1 MSDFRVH
8 TGFLKVLLVLSFAL
22 LFTACSGG
30 GGTAGPGI
38 TLVPGTYNLAVIDHP
53 TTTFRVWFD
62 GDTLP
67 AEEVMVTVTGPA
79 GWNKGE
85 PVTVTRTREDVL
97 DGSTALVTS
106 VTAVSGRYVVTMTSG
121 DTTYRAG
128 AELDATK
135 LLPTPQNVTVTS
147 KSANTV
153 SGSWD
158 PVPGAL
164 TYQVYLRED
173 FTVFTSPTL
182 GSTLVSGTSAT
193 LGDLD
198 LPPGEY
204 ALEVIATTL
213 DFTTDEPLVNPGNYD
228 LSYNRSVPF
237 TIQ

>member
-8 TGFLKVLLVLSFAL
+8 TGFLKVLLLSFAL

-30 GGTAGPGI
+30 GGTAGSGI

-67 AEEVMVTVTGPA
+67 MDEVMVTVTGPA
-79 GWNKGE
+79 AWNDGE
-85 PVTVTRTREDVL
+85 PVTVTRGRDDVL
-97 DGSTALVTS
+97 DGSTAIITS
-106 VTAVSGRYVVTMTSG
+106 ISAVSGSYTVTMTSG
-121 DTTYRAG
+121 DTIYKASGR
-128 AELDATK
+128 LDATR
-135 LLPTPQNVTVTS
+135 LLPTPQNVTVTAQG
-147 KSANTV
+147 ANEV
-153 SGSWD
+153 SGRWD

-164 TYQVYLRED
+164 VYQVFIRED

-198 LPPGEY
+198 LPPGKY
-204 ALEVIATTL
+204 ALEVIATTI
-213 DFTTDEPLVNPGNYD
+213 DFTTEGPLVNPGNYD